1 MERPYRMPG
10 GNVLAYVAAAGSFF
24 ILCVM
29 LIPGSPSRLV
39 WPLEWIILG
48 ALTATG
54 AGFWFAARGYRE
66 RVRERD
72 RARLVLEDYA
82 S

>member
-1 MERPYRMPG
+1 MPG
-10 GNVLAYVAAAGSFF
+10 GKVLAYVAAAGSFF

-29 LIPGSPSRLV
+29 LIPGSPSRLA

-48 ALTATG
+48 ALTGTG
-54 AGFWFAARGYRE
+54 VGFWFGARAYRE
-66 RVRERD
+66 AVSEDD
-72 RARLVLEDYA
+72 RARLVLEEYA